1 MSDSGPQTPGQ
12 TKCIRH
18 THEDLKGTSWCGRI
32 LCSSD
37 WVFQSLDHAACAQM
51 GESCQVPCKRC
62 LETAKEA
69 LSGCYKLPPQ
79 QNSNPE
85 QTAPDDFVH
94 GHKILGELQRITD
107 LIGEGQVRLDSTT
120 QDITYSNLWD
130 LYD

>member
-1 MSDSGPQTPGQ
+1 MSDSGQ
-12 TKCIRH
+12 CIRH
-18 THEDLKGTSWCGRI
+18 THEDLKRTSWCGRV
-32 LCSSD
+32 LSSSD
-37 WVFQSLDHAACAQM
+37 GVFQSLDHAACAQM
-51 GESCQVPCKRC
+51 GESRQVPCKKC

-107 LIGEGQVRLDSTT
+107 LIVNGQVKLDSIT

-130 LYD
+130 CYD

>member
-1 MSDSGPQTPGQ
+1 MSDSGQ
-12 TKCIRH
+12 CIRH
-18 THEDLKGTSWCGRI
+18 THEDMKGTSWCGRT

-37 WVFQSLDHAACAQM
+37 WVFQSLDHAAHAQM
-51 GESCQVPCKRC
+51 NEGRLIPCKRC
-62 LETAKEA
+62 LETATEA
-69 LSGCYKLPPQ
+69 LSGSYTLPAQ

-85 QTAPDDFVH
+85 QTTPDDSVH
-94 GHKILGELQRITD
+94 GHKILGELQRIVD